1 MNKDKNNKKDSR
13 KKALL
18 TIKER
23 RAIKKLKKESQ
34 KLSDKLSR

>member
-34 KLSDKLSR
+34 KLSDKLN